1 LRNTLG
7 IVTAVNLLHLPASTA
22 MTISS
27 NERAFF
33 VAMGE
38 RITKLRKA
46 HNLTQTQLAEALGVT
61 QQTVQAYEAG
71 SRRIPVSAL
80 PMVARTLSVSLMELF
95 GEGPQQEKTAKRRR
109 GPVPQWQQHIEA
121 IAKLP
126 RSRQQF
132 VAEMLRNALGEEAAQ

>member
-1 LRNTLG
+1 
-7 IVTAVNLLHLPASTA
+7 

-27 NERAFF
+27 DERQFF
-33 VAMGE
+33 VTMSE
-38 RITKLRKA
+38 RIAQLRKA
-46 HNLTQTQLAEALGVT
+46 RNLTQTQTQLAEALGVT

-80 PMVARTLSVSLMELF
+80 PTVARTLSVSLMELF
-95 GEGPQQEKTAKRRR
+95 GEDKQGKAACRSASGKSGPM
-109 GPVPQWQQHIEA
+109 PQWQQHIEA

-132 VAEMLRNALGEEAAQ
+132 VAEMLKNALGQGEAR

>member
-1 LRNTLG
+1 
-7 IVTAVNLLHLPASTA
+7 

-27 NERAFF
+27 DERQFF
-33 VAMGE
+33 VTMGE
-38 RITKLRKA
+38 RIARLRKA
-46 HNLTQTQLAEALGVT
+46 RNMTQTQLAEVLGVA

-80 PMVARTLSVSLMELF
+80 PAVARTLSVSLEVLF
-95 GEGPQQEKTAKRRR
+95 GDEPQQSVSRRP

-126 RSRQQF
+126 KARQRF
-132 VAEMLRNALGEEAAQ
+132 VAEMLQTVLAQS

>member
-1 LRNTLG
+1 MA
-7 IVTAVNLLHLPASTA
+7 VTFLHPPSSAA

-27 NERAFF
+27 DERAFF
-33 VAMGE
+33 VTMGE
-38 RITKLRKA
+38 RIASLRKA
-46 HNLTQTQLAEALGVT
+46 RNLTQTQLAEALGVT

-80 PMVARTLSVSLMELF
+80 PVVARTLSVSLMVFF
-95 GEGPQQEKTAKRRR
+95 GEQQQQEKAASRRR

-121 IAKLP
+121 IARLP

-132 VAEMLRNALGEEAAQ
+132 VAEMLRNVLGEAAAR

>member
-1 LRNTLG
+1 MATF
-7 IVTAVNLLHLPASTA
+7 LLDSPSAA
-22 MTISS
+22 MAISS
-27 NERAFF
+27 DERQFF

-38 RITKLRKA
+38 RIAQMRKA
-46 HNLTQTQLAEALGVT
+46 RSLTQTDLAEALGVT

-80 PMVARTLSVSLMELF
+80 PTVARTLSVSLVELF
-95 GEGPQQEKTAKRRR
+95 GEASDVGPRTGARAGKR
-109 GPVPQWQQHIEA
+109 GPLPQWQQHIEA

-132 VAEMLRNALGEEAAQ
+132 VAEMLKNVLGQGGAQ

>member
-1 LRNTLG
+1 MAATFLYSPSS
-7 IVTAVNLLHLPASTA
+7 AA

-27 NERAFF
+27 DERAFF
-33 VAMGE
+33 VTLGE
-38 RITKLRKA
+38 RIASLRKA
-46 HNLTQTQLAEALGVT
+46 RSLTQVQLAEALGVT

-80 PMVARTLSVSLMELF
+80 PTVARTLSVSLMVLF
-95 GEGPQQEKTAKRRR
+95 GEEQQQEKAASRRR

-132 VAEMLRNALGEEAAQ
+132 VAEMLKNVLGQGAAQ

>member
-1 LRNTLG
+1 M
-7 IVTAVNLLHLPASTA
+7 AVNLLHLPASTA

-27 NERAFF
+27 NERALF
-33 VAMGE
+33 VAMGK

-95 GEGPQQEKTAKRRR
+95 GEGPQ
-109 GPVPQWQQHIEA
+109 
-121 IAKLP
+121 
-126 RSRQQF
+126 
-132 VAEMLRNALGEEAAQ
+132 

>member
-1 LRNTLG
+1 M
-7 IVTAVNLLHLPASTA
+7 AVNSLHLPVSTA

-27 NERAFF
+27 EERAFF

-95 GEGPQQEKTAKRRR
+95 GEEPPQDKPAKRRR

-121 IAKLP
+121 IAQLP

-132 VAEMLRNALGEEAAQ
+132 VAEMLRNALGEGAPQ

>member
-1 LRNTLG
+1 MADT
-7 IVTAVNLLHLPASTA
+7 LLHCPAPAA

-27 NERAFF
+27 DERQFF
-33 VAMGE
+33 VTMGE
-38 RITKLRKA
+38 RIASIRKA
-46 HNLTQTQLAEALGVT
+46 RNLTQTHLAEALGVT

-80 PMVARTLSVSLMELF
+80 PTVARTLSVSLMELF
-95 GEGPQQEKTAKRRR
+95 GEEQQGKAARSAGGKR
-109 GPVPQWQQHIEA
+109 GPMPQWQQHIEA

-132 VAEMLRNALGEEAAQ
+132 VAEMLKNVLGQGAAQ

>member
-1 LRNTLG
+1 MG
-7 IVTAVNLLHLPASTA
+7 IVMAVNLLHLPASTA

-27 NERAFF
+27 EERAFF
-33 VAMGE
+33 VTMGE

-95 GEGPQQEKTAKRRR
+95 GEEPQQDKAAKRRR

-121 IAKLP
+121 IARLP

-132 VAEMLRNALGEEAAQ
+132 ISEMLRNALGEGATQ

>member
-1 LRNTLG
+1 
-7 IVTAVNLLHLPASTA
+7 

-46 HNLTQTQLAEALGVT
+46 HNFTQTQLAEALGVT

-132 VAEMLRNALGEEAAQ
+132 VAEMLRNALGEGAAQ

>member
-1 LRNTLG
+1 M
-7 IVTAVNLLHLPASTA
+7 AVNLLHLPASTA

-27 NERAFF
+27 EERAFF
-33 VAMGE
+33 VTMGE

-95 GEGPQQEKTAKRRR
+95 GEEPQQDKSTKRRR

-132 VAEMLRNALGEEAAQ
+132 IAEMLRNALGEGATQ

>member
-1 LRNTLG
+1 
-7 IVTAVNLLHLPASTA
+7 

-132 VAEMLRNALGEEAAQ
+132 VAEMLRNALGEGAAQ